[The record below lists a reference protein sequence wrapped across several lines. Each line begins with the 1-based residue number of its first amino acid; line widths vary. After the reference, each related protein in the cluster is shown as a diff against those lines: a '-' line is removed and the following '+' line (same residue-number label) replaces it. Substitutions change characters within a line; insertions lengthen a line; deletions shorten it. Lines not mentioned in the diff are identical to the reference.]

1 MLIME
6 EEDLRGFCNR
16 PCIYCDNGR
25 CDMWDDLSMPDDVN
39 ECDNFENCE

>member
-1 MLIME
+1 ME

-25 CDMWDDLSMPDDVN
+25 CDMFNSSERDELLNVFDEAMDDLLQ
-39 ECDNFENCE
+39 